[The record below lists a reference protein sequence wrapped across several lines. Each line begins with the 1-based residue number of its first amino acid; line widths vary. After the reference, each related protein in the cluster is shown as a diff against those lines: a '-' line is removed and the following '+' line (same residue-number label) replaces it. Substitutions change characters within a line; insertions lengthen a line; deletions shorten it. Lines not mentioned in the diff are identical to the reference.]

1 MFRKVDKFITQIL
14 DNRAREC
21 YMREGNYDGF
31 TKCRQLDED
40 YEKALTN
47 YFIKCESVWRAAPA
61 TKCT

>member
-47 YFIKCESVWRAAPA
+47 YFIKCEWICRQL
-61 TKCT
+61 